1 VNYSQINSQLENCSL
16 RVRVSDYVEEILYS
30 ESGEPPEQTSREAA
44 DASFLLVFKVRMNEA
59 LGSLI

>member
-1 VNYSQINSQLENCSL
+1 MENCSL